1 MPSPARPACP
11 SCRAP
16 HDRRSS
22 RRRPL
27 YTLPLRPQ
35 RKYGNLLLP
44 QRRACHRHR
53 HRSPPGQYGGKIAES
68 RGTLHSDRGGCNQR
82 SGPVAGRPPNGK
94 EHHGT
99 CEKGRGRGRQPG
111 TTRGSCT
118 PEGVTGYTSM
128 RPYAT
133 LPVIRRQLSRQIRQ
147 HSNPGHIRG
156 HIKVTINYKQYIF
169 P

>member
-53 HRSPPGQYGGKIAES
+53 HRSPPGQYGGKMAES

-118 PEGVTGYTSM
+118 PEGVTGYTSL

-133 LPVIRRQLSRQIRQ
+133 SSRHTTAAFPTDTTTQQSRT
-147 HSNPGHIRG
+147 HTGSYKG
-156 HIKVTINYKQYIF
+156 NYKL
-169 P
+169 